1 MNEGSILAW
10 DHIRVNE
17 NHIKVY
23 KIKSSFRNTLF
34 WWLKKKW
41 LKKGITEIIVWLELG
56 L

>member
-34 WWLKKKW
+34 WLKS
-41 LKKGITEIIVWLELG
+41 G
-56 L
+56 